1 MQIIADDG
9 TPLHFE
15 DTGRGHIP
23 LLLLH
28 GFTGTAASWDEIVAL
43 LGDRWRVIRPTLRGH
58 GESWREG
65 AVCTMDACVVD
76 IETLLTHLGMKQLIV
91 CGYSMGARL
100 ALYLSLTLPF
110 RVSALAMAGGTPGII
125 GDAEREAR
133 RQSDEALAA
142 SIERDGLE
150 PFVDRWM
157 AQPLFA
163 TQARLGPERLAA
175 ERAARLVHSPSGLA
189 ASLRS
194 MGTSTQPSLW
204 PRLHEFRRPALVMAG
219 EEDEKFAEVAVRMG
233 RMLPDAHVELV
244 PAAGHAIHL
253 EQPRA
258 FVAALRRFAGEA

>member
-1 MQIIADDG
+1 MQIIAEDG

-15 DTGRGHIP
+15 DSGRGHIP

-28 GFTGTAASWDEIVAL
+28 GFTGTAANWDGIVDL

-58 GESWREG
+58 NGSWREG
-65 AVCTMDACVVD
+65 AVCSMDACVAD
-76 IETLLTHLGMKQLIV
+76 IETLLVHLGMKQVMV
-91 CGYSMGARL
+91 CGYSMGGRL
-100 ALYLSLTLPF
+100 ALYFALTLPY
-110 RVSALAMAGGTPGII
+110 RVSALAMAGGSPGIL

-163 TQARLGPERLAA
+163 SQARLGPERLAI

-189 ASLRS
+189 ASLRG
-194 MGTSTQPSLW
+194 MGSGTQPSLW

-219 EEDEKFAEVAVRMG
+219 EEDEKFAEIAVRVG

-253 EQPRA
+253 EQPAA
-258 FVAALRRFAGEA
+258 FVAALRRFAGEE